1 MGTIRVNPWQ
11 RAPGW
16 IRETTK
22 LNKNGSIH
30 FMKNIL
36 AFCLAILSFS
46 VTVLYAW
53 EQPGL
58 KVGDPAPPIV
68 LKNLD
73 GGSTFYLRDY
83 CGQPRTPR
91 TRQERDVVVLS
102 FFTTWCV
109 NCKKEIPCLQDMA
122 SRFAGDSIRF
132 YLVNV
137 GEARDTVEA
146 YIFQRVISLPILHDE
161 FSVTSQK
168 YKANSLPT
176 LVVIDKSGNIA
187 EYHVGYVE
195 GYEKELE
202 AKLNKLLGKT
212 KPGVPAAALK
222 TDSTSAD
229 TSKAKPKTK
238 GKKLKHKNI

>member
-1 MGTIRVNPWQ
+1 
-11 RAPGW
+11 
-16 IRETTK
+16 
-22 LNKNGSIH
+22 
-30 FMKNIL
+30 MKNIL
-36 AFCLAILSFS
+36 SFCLALL
-46 VTVLYAW
+46 VLTA
-53 EQPGL
+53 PALAAGDKPCL

-83 CGQPRTPR
+83 CGQARTPR

-102 FFTTWCV
+102 FFTTWCE
-109 NCKKEIPCLQDMA
+109 NCKKEIPCLQEMA

-161 FSVTSQK
+161 FSVTAQK
-168 YKANSLPT
+168 YQANSLPT
-176 LVVIDKSGNIA
+176 LVVIDKAGNIA
-187 EYHVGYVE
+187 EYHVGFQA

-202 AKLNKLLGKT
+202 SRLNLLLGKT
-212 KPGVPAAALK
+212 RPESLAAALRQGSAPAP
-222 TDSTSAD
+222 DSIKAD
-229 TSKAKPKTK
+229 SVKAKPKSNR
-238 GKKLKHKNI
+238 KKIKPVKS

>member
-1 MGTIRVNPWQ
+1 
-11 RAPGW
+11 
-16 IRETTK
+16 
-22 LNKNGSIH
+22 
-30 FMKNIL
+30 MKNIL
-36 AFCLAILSFS
+36 SFCLTMLLLSVS
-46 VTVLYAW
+46 ALAAGDK
-53 EQPGL
+53 PGL

-83 CGQPRTPR
+83 CGQARTPR

-102 FFTTWCV
+102 FFTTWCE
-109 NCKKEIPCLQDMA
+109 NCKKEIPCLQEMA
-122 SRFAGDSIRF
+122 SRFAGDSVRF

-176 LVVIDKSGNIA
+176 LVVIDKAGNIA
-187 EYHVGYVE
+187 EYHVGFQA

-202 AKLNKLLGKT
+202 SRLNLLLGKT
-212 KPGVPAAALK
+212 RPESLAAVIK
-222 TDSTSAD
+222 TDSTSTD
-229 TSKAKPKTK
+229 TTKAKPKSG
-238 GKKLKHKNI
+238 GKKIKPKNI

>member
-1 MGTIRVNPWQ
+1 
-11 RAPGW
+11 
-16 IRETTK
+16 
-22 LNKNGSIH
+22 
-30 FMKNIL
+30 MKNIL
-36 AFCLAILSFS
+36 AFCLAILAFS
-46 VTVLYAW
+46 VPALNAGD
-53 EQPGL
+53 QPGL

-109 NCKKEIPCLQDMA
+109 NCKKEIPGLQDMA
-122 SRFAGDSIRF
+122 SRFANDSIRF

-137 GEARDTVEA
+137 GEDRDSVEA
-146 YIFQRVISLPILHDE
+146 YIFQWVISLPILHDE

-176 LVVIDKSGNIA
+176 LAVIDKAGNIA
-187 EYHVGYVE
+187 EYHVGYVA

-202 AKLNKLLGKT
+202 AKLNKLLGKAKPTVLTT
-212 KPGVPAAALK
+212 KP
-222 TDSTSAD
+222 DSTAAD
-229 TSKAKPKTK
+229 TAKAKPKAK
-238 GKKLKHKNI
+238 GKKSKGKKV

>member
-1 MGTIRVNPWQ
+1 MLILSIPKRCG
-11 RAPGW
+11 GK
-16 IRETTK
+16 K

-46 VTVLYAW
+46 VTVLYAGD
-53 EQPGL
+53 QPGL

-109 NCKKEIPCLQDMA
+109 NCKKEIPCLQEMA
-122 SRFAGDSIRF
+122 SRFANDSIRF

-187 EYHVGYVE
+187 EYHTGFVP

-212 KPGVPAAALK
+212 KPEMLAARP
-222 TDSTSAD
+222 DSTASD
-229 TSKAKPKTK
+229 TAKAKPKVK
-238 GKKLKHKNI
+238 VKKVKAKKV

>member
-1 MGTIRVNPWQ
+1 
-11 RAPGW
+11 
-16 IRETTK
+16 
-22 LNKNGSIH
+22 
-30 FMKNIL
+30 MKNIL
-36 AFCLAILSFS
+36 SFCLTLLLLSVS
-46 VTVLYAW
+46 ALAAGDK
-53 EQPGL
+53 PCL

-83 CGQPRTPR
+83 CGQARTPR

-102 FFTTWCV
+102 FFTTWCE
-109 NCKKEIPCLQDMA
+109 NCKKEIPCLQEMA
-122 SRFAGDSIRF
+122 SRFAGDSVRF

-176 LVVIDKSGNIA
+176 LVVIDKAGNIA
-187 EYHVGYVE
+187 EYHVGFQA

-202 AKLNKLLGKT
+202 SRLNLLLGKT
-212 KPGVPAAALK
+212 RPESLAAVIK
-222 TDSTSAD
+222 TDSTSTD
-229 TSKAKPKTK
+229 TTKAKPKSG
-238 GKKLKHKNI
+238 GKKIKPKNI